1 MEDSDEDYP
10 TPGIEFNI
18 STATN
23 NETNI
28 DTSSDVD
35 QYFNS
40 DGSVMS
46 VDENSITEDGNS
58 VLEADCPQNYKDD
71 ISILY
76 QRVSSVEVDTDI
88 SQSQKQLDSAI
99 NLLGE
104 TVDLL
109 QQNNVDEAKQHCYKA
124 YDMLNGI
131 NDPEVV
137 HGQLKAYSTCC
148 NIFQKVWTFNRKEFL
163 MALLT
168 LTLTLTIRNSY
179 PLLTF

>member
-10 TPGIEFNI
+10 TPGIEF
-18 STATN
+18 SVSMATN
-23 NETNI
+23 NEANI
-28 DTSSDVD
+28 DTSPDVD
-35 QYFNS
+35 QYSSS

-58 VLEADCPQNYKDD
+58 VLEADCPQNHKDD

-76 QRVSSVEVDTDI
+76 QRVSSVEVDTDSI

-104 TVDLL
+104 AVDLL
-109 QQNNVDEAKQHCYKA
+109 QQNNVDKAKQYCYEA

-131 NDPEVV
+131 DDPEVV
-137 HGQLKAYSTCC
+137 HGQLEAYSTCC
-148 NIFQKVWTFNRKEFL
+148 NIFQKVWTFNRKDFL
-163 MALLT
+163 ME
-168 LTLTLTIRNSY
+168 
-179 PLLTF
+179 P